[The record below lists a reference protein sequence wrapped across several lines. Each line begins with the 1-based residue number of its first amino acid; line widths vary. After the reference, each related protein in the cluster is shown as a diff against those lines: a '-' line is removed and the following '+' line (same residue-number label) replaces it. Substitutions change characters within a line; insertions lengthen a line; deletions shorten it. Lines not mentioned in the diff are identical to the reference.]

1 MSVAGAAFIVSLWH
15 VASRPEGKIGAR
27 GGNDTRR
34 RWRGPVVSSR
44 RAVCMARLRKPVNYD
59 STTIPANYDA
69 GRSLSPEMLARWM
82 ELVASHSSAAVR
94 AILDLGCGTGRFA
107 VPLAAHFSATVVG
120 VDPSA
125 KMLAQ
130 ARRDPHV
137 HFVQG
142 QGEHIPLRDRAVN
155 LVFTSMAYH
164 HFTQPSVVAT
174 ECRRVLHPS
183 GSVFVRMGVRERMAS
198 YPYAPFFP
206 DAVSAGERRLPSAS
220 EICAVFGSAGFR
232 SAIVGEIVQ
241 QVAASWPHYATRI
254 ATGAD
259 SVLASL
265 NQEQFQTGLRRL
277 QDYAIK
283 HASSPVTETIDYF
296 AFR

>member
-1 MSVAGAAFIVSLWH
+1 MS
-15 VASRPEGKIGAR
+15 E
-27 GGNDTRR
+27 
-34 RWRGPVVSSR
+34 PVD
-44 RAVCMARLRKPVNYD
+44 YD
-59 STTIPANYDA
+59 NTTIPANYDA
-69 GRSLSPEMLARWM
+69 GRSLSPVDRT
-82 ELVASHSSAAVR
+82 
-94 AILDLGCGTGRFA
+94 ILDLGCGTGRFA
-107 VPLAAHFSATVVG
+107 GALAGRFSATVVG

-130 ARRDPHV
+130 ARRDRGV
-137 HFVQG
+137 YFVQG
-142 QGEHIPLRDRAVN
+142 QGECIPLGDRAVD

-164 HFTQPSVVAT
+164 HFTQPGVVAA
-174 ECRRVLHPS
+174 ECRRVLDP
-183 GSVFVRMGVRERMAS
+183 GGTVFVRTGIRERMAS
-198 YPYAPFFP
+198 YPYVPFFP
-206 DAVSAGERRLPSAS
+206 EAGPVGERRLPSAS
-220 EICAVFGSAGFR
+220 EICAVFESAGFR
-232 SAIVGEIVQ
+232 RAIVGEIVQ

-283 HASSPVTETIDYF
+283 HASTPVTETIDYF